1 MRNNRFNKIFSLEN
15 EEHNEN
21 VERLKDLDHKISSL
35 LRQEY
40 RENELDV
47 NFAGKDLVNHIDTR
61 CFHNIKLRESRTFL
75 ASVSTNES

>member
-1 MRNNRFNKIFSLEN
+1 MVFKNLY
-15 EEHNEN
+15 NEN
-21 VERLKDLDHKISSL
+21 IERLEDFDHKILSL

-47 NFAGKDLVNHIDTR
+47 NFAGKDLVNHINTIR